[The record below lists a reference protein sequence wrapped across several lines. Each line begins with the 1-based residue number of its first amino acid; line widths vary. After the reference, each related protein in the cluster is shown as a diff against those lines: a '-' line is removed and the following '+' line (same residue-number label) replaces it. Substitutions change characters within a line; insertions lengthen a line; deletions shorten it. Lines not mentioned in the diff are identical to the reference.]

1 MPTFGRTESGKW
13 HIVGPDG
20 CRYGRAFADE
30 TENVSDESVTASDIV
45 AYDPPDS
52 SGDNQS
58 RSISSSGKD
67 GSLLQSEKD
76 TQRLI
81 LPFTVRES
89 DSELCRSCRLQLE
102 RHQKRRLR
110 VITQLKQ
117 VTPLRDGDWNPLE
130 QETRRPC
137 DWCRAHEFTTW
148 HTNKLNCTVCPACG
162 RLFETPFGEPTAE
175 NQPEANRVPNTPT
188 EPVVPIVFGTT
199 LSDYDPTGLVG
210 SNRPLIKYRNKHKYA
225 ELVLE
230 LERTG
235 HGFSA
240 EGIAALDE
248 IRSNYANQ
256 VADDNTHQTDVTLE
270 VGVTPRT
277 ITIKGI
283 FPEDS
288 SSMIGSCWD
297 IVSDPTKWFP
307 IGWPEQGW
315 IHRRSADPAIP
326 GDEPVVDAFPRLQTQ
341 TPAHSVDL
349 ETLRE
354 VTEPGRYERGSRYY
368 ERGSVTNI
376 EYIDDSLQAT
386 VQGSRPY
393 TVQVTLSEGSYASG
407 RCSCP
412 DDTVPCKHIVAAVLA
427 SGDVEPV
434 GSGQSIDTLLET
446 ISAKEL
452 RTVLTELADE
462 DLQLRKRLYE
472 KLGED

>member
-1 MPTFGRTESGKW
+1 M
-13 HIVGPDG
+13 
-20 CRYGRAFADE
+20 
-30 TENVSDESVTASDIV
+30 
-45 AYDPPDS
+45 
-52 SGDNQS
+52 
-58 RSISSSGKD
+58 
-67 GSLLQSEKD
+67 
-76 TQRLI
+76 
-81 LPFTVRES
+81 
-89 DSELCRSCRLQLE
+89 
-102 RHQKRRLR
+102 
-110 VITQLKQ
+110 
-117 VTPLRDGDWNPLE
+117 
-130 QETRRPC
+130 
-137 DWCRAHEFTTW
+137 
-148 HTNKLNCTVCPACG
+148 
-162 RLFETPFGEPTAE
+162 
-175 NQPEANRVPNTPT
+175 
-188 EPVVPIVFGTT
+188 FGTT
-199 LSDYDPTGLVG
+199 LSDYDPTELVG
-210 SNRPLIKYRNKHKYA
+210 SNRPLIKYRDKHKYA

-240 EGIAALDE
+240 EGITALE
-248 IRSNYANQ
+248 KIRSNYSNQ
-256 VADDNTHQTDVTLE
+256 VDDDNTHQTDVTLE
-270 VGVTPRT
+270 VGMTPRT

-288 SSMIGSCWD
+288 SSIIGSCWD
-297 IVSDPTKWFP
+297 TVSDPDKWFP

-315 IHRRSADPAIP
+315 IHRRSADPEIP

-349 ETLRE
+349 ETIRE

-376 EYIDDSLQAT
+376 EYVDNSLQAT

-407 RCSCP
+407 QCSCP

-446 ISAKEL
+446 ASAKEL

-462 DLQLRKRLYE
+462 DLRLRRRLYE
-472 KLGED
+472 RLGED